1 MVLIRHLIKDKKT
14 MSKKIINVGNTS
26 NDGTGDTLRI
36 GAEKINDNFT
46 EVYNTFSLYAT
57 KSSLNSYLT
66 SSALSTALTPYATTA
81 SLNSLIPNQI
91 NNNGKFLTT
100 NGSTLSWSIVN
111 GSGTVTSVNVVSANG
126 FAGTVTNG
134 SSAAAIT
141 ITTSVNGVLKGNGTS
156 ISAATS
162 GTDYAPGTST
172 LATGIVKSTTTTGAL
187 TIAVAGTD
195 YQAPIG
201 TISGLVKG
209 NGANALTAAVAGT
222 DYALGTSTLA
232 TGIVKSTTTTGA
244 LTIAVAGTDYQAPI
258 SATGI
263 LKSSG
268 VSGDVTAAVVGSDYQ
283 APIGTISGLVKG
295 NGANALTAA
304 VAGTDYQAPLPAQTG
319 QTGKYLTTDGTTLSW
334 ATVAGLVARSTVTAT
349 TASLANNANAN
360 ADITGFKS
368 YALLKIQTSA
378 AAWVRIY
385 SDDAART
392 ADASRASN
400 IDPASG
406 AGIITEVITSG
417 AQTILISPGAFGFNN
432 ESSPTTTIPVNITN
446 LSGSAAAITVTLT
459 ILQLES

>member
-1 MVLIRHLIKDKKT
+1 
-14 MSKKIINVGNTS
+14 MSQKIINVGNTS

-100 NGSTLSWSIVN
+100 NGSTLSWTIVN

-195 YQAPIG
+195 YQAP
-201 TISGLVKG
+201 V
-209 NGANALTAAVAGT
+209 
-222 DYALGTSTLA
+222 
-232 TGIVKSTTTTGA
+232 
-244 LTIAVAGTDYQAPI
+244 

-268 VSGDVTAAVVGSDYQ
+268 VSGNVTAAVVGSDYQ

-304 VAGTDYQAPLPAQTG
+304 VAGTDYQAPLPSQTG
-319 QTGKYLTTDGTTLSW
+319 FSGKYLTTDGLGTLSW
-334 ATVAGLVARSTVTAT
+334 GTVSGLVSRTTVTTT

-360 ADITGFKS
+360 ANITGYKS

-385 SDDAART
+385 SDDASRT